1 MTDES
6 LGAGTLQESVCI
18 AHMEHPILACKV
30 GPVGEAV
37 VMKKSILLAT
47 VFQILRIYRGMTT

>member
-1 MTDES
+1 MTDEC

-30 GPVGEAV
+30 WPVGEAV
-37 VMKKSILLAT
+37 AIKKIHLAGYC
-47 VFQILRIYRGMTT
+47 ISDPENL